1 MHHEILSAQGT
12 RVPSHHSQP
21 EEIQCRGRIKSC
33 PSVSIIYLIRSA
45 EMIAEVLT
53 KRVPQERSDEDCLS
67 D

>member
-33 PSVSIIYLIRSA
+33 PLLL
-45 EMIAEVLT
+45 VLCYG
-53 KRVPQERSDEDCLS
+53 KSSPYIPFRI
-67 D
+67 